1 MPQPQWSATLP
12 GAPRPAYLDVRD
24 HLWLAALLDEYR
36 RFEGRRSAE
45 LAVQLRDPLRVRCP
59 ADRLRRARTVMDTI
73 VRPVT
78 SSLVPPA
85 KVREAVFVAAAARDP
100 SPQVIAAT
108 AKALDCSAAQLQA
121 ALLADLPGEKLI
133 PPLPPQ
139 LHPAELAL
147 RVNLALVQALL
158 RRATQLRVAVWGNAR
173 DIVRYAHLRGLLC
186 VVRAGDTVADAPA
199 AWLEI
204 SGPMSLFRRTR
215 LYGNAL
221 AGLVP
226 RMCWCDRF
234 EVHAE
239 CMFGDEIRSVRIG
252 SGDPIFPAEQPKP
265 FDSRLEQRFA
275 RDFARAAPDWD
286 VVREPMPWQS
296 VVISSSPT
304 LRSFIDDIPRVAPCS
319 RSSASGLRPIS
330 QTSSLWC
337 GAQGAMT

>member
-1 MPQPQWSATLP
+1 
-12 GAPRPAYLDVRD
+12 
-24 HLWLAALLDEYR
+24 
-36 RFEGRRSAE
+36 
-45 LAVQLRDPLRVRCP
+45 
-59 ADRLRRARTVMDTI
+59 
-73 VRPVT
+73 
-78 SSLVPPA
+78 
-85 KVREAVFVAAAARDP
+85 
-100 SPQVIAAT
+100 VIAAT

-121 ALLADLPGEKLI
+121 AILADLPGEKLI
-133 PPLPPQ
+133 PRLPPQ

-186 VVRAGDTVADAPA
+186 VVRAGDTVADSPA

-221 AGLVP
+221 AALVP
-226 RMCWCDRF
+226 RMGWCDRF

-265 FDSRLEQRFA
+265 FDSGLEQRFA

-286 VVREPMPWQS
+286 VVREPMPLAVGGHLFFPDFALVHRRDPARRTLLEIIGFWTPTYLANKLALVRS
-296 VVISSSPT
+296 AGRDDLIICLDEARNCGEHELPAGVRVV
-304 LRSFIDDIPRVAPCS
+304 RYRRRIDPQEVLKLLDTRNA
-319 RSSASGLRPIS
+319 A
-330 QTSSLWC
+330 
-337 GAQGAMT
+337 